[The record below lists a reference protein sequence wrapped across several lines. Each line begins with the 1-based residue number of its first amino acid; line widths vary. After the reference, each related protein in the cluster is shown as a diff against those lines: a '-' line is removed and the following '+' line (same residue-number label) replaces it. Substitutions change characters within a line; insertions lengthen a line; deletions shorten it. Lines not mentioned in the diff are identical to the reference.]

1 MLEARLYPN
10 RRHPDARCS
19 APPRLENPD
28 LDEKD
33 ALLGLVSQITRY
45 ISLENPFAV
54 RPRTHQHSF
63 GVN

>member
-1 MLEARLYPN
+1 
-10 RRHPDARCS
+10 
-19 APPRLENPD
+19 
-28 LDEKD
+28 
-33 ALLGLVSQITRY
+33 LGLVSQITRY